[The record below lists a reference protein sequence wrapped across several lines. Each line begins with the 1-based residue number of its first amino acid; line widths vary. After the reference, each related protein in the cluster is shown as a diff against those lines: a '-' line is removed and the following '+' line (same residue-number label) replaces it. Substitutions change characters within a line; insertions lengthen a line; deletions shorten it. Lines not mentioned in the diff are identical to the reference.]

1 MNKNLT
7 KAHTKNERL
16 ETPTGRV
23 GVPPEVS
30 YEAFT
35 VLSDKVIIIADKP
48 TAMRMLGR
56 CRDKGSLPS

>member
-1 MNKNLT
+1 MTEKLT
-7 KAHTKNERL
+7 KANIKNER
-16 ETPTGRV
+16 EKTAV
-23 GVPPEVS
+23 ACVPPSAS
-30 YEAFT
+30 YEAFI

>member
-1 MNKNLT
+1 MTEKLT
-7 KAHTKNERL
+7 KANIKNER
-16 ETPTGRV
+16 EKTAV
-23 GVPPEVS
+23 AYAPPSAS